1 MGKSLF
7 ISAGL
12 VLALAACGKSAPA
25 GGNGATAANGN
36 GAAAASS
43 VSSSS
48 VSSSSGVKTVAL
60 QIQPGEW
67 EVTEETLNASG
78 TGPTAAYLSRMKGHV
93 RTSRECITPEEASKP
108 VAFSQNHDD
117 QCDYSHFTF
126 GGGTIKGTISCN
138 DKGGNGSVTMT
149 MDGHYSAQAY
159 DMNTSM
165 DMNMHGMSTKID
177 SRRTAHRVGECS
189 AGGKDSE

>member
-1 MGKSLF
+1 MGRSLF

-12 VLALAACGKSAPA
+12 AFALAACGKSAPA

-36 GAAAASS
+36 GTAAAASAP
-43 VSSSS
+43 SSAPAT
-48 VSSSSGVKTVAL
+48 GVKTVSL

-78 TGPTAAYLSRMKGHV
+78 TGPTAAYLSRMKGRT

-108 VAFSQNHDD
+108 VMLSQNRDN

-138 DKGGNGSVTMT
+138 EKQGNGSVTMT
-149 MDGHYSAQAY
+149 MDGHYSAQSY
-159 DMNTSM
+159 EMNTSM
-165 DMNMHGMSTKID
+165 DMNMHGISEKID
-177 SRRTAHRVGECS
+177 ARRTAHRVGECS